1 MTRKSHGPA
10 FKKAAIKL
18 AQCPLCR
25 GRAVTQGVF
34 HERPCGHCHASGFV
48 AAATGEALAL
58 DELVTQLSMRLRAA
72 LRQIEQL
79 KNPQASGPE
88 ATYQGSNQ
96 RGAGG
101 TNYTGD

>member
-1 MTRKSHGPA
+1 MRKSHGPA
-10 FKKAAIKL
+10 FNKAVIELGK
-18 AQCPLCR
+18 CSVCR
-25 GRAVTQGVF
+25 GRAVTKSMF
-34 HERPCGHCHASGFV
+34 YEMPCGHCNGSGFV

-58 DELVTQLSMRLRAA
+58 AELVTQLSLALQAA
-72 LRQIEQL
+72 HRQIEQL

-88 ATYQGSNQ
+88 AIYQGSNR

>member
-1 MTRKSHGPA
+1 MLKSHGPA
-10 FKKAAIKL
+10 FKKAVIELDK
-18 AQCPLCR
+18 CPLCR
-25 GRAVTQGVF
+25 GRAVTKELF
-34 HERPCGHCHASGFV
+34 YEMPCGHCNGSGFV

-58 DELVTQLSMRLRAA
+58 DELVTQLSLALQAA
-72 LRQIEQL
+72 HRQIEQL

-88 ATYQGSNQ
+88 ATYQGSNR

>member
-1 MTRKSHGPA
+1 MSKSHGPA
-10 FKKAAIKL
+10 FKKAVIDL
-18 AQCPLCR
+18 DVCPLCR
-25 GRAVTQGVF
+25 GRAVTKGLF
-34 HERPCGHCHASGFV
+34 YELPCDNCNASGWV
-48 AAATGEALAL
+48 VAATGEALAL

-88 ATYQGSNQ
+88 ATYQASNR
-96 RGAGG
+96 RGVGG

>member
-1 MTRKSHGPA
+1 MMKKHGPA
-10 FKKAAIKL
+10 FKKAVIEL

-25 GRAVTQGVF
+25 GRAVTKSLF
-34 HERPCGHCHASGFV
+34 YELPCDHCNASGFV

-58 DELVTQLSMRLRAA
+58 DELVTQLSLALHAA
-72 LRQIEQL
+72 HRQIEQL

-88 ATYQGSNQ
+88 ATYQGSNR

>member
-25 GRAVTQGVF
+25 GISVTQGVF
-34 HERPCGHCHASGFV
+34 HELPCDHCNASGWV

-58 DELVTQLSMRLRAA
+58 DELVTQLSIRLQAA
-72 LRQIEQL
+72 ARQIEQL
-79 KNPQASGPE
+79 KNPQATGPGM
-88 ATYQGSNQ
+88 TYQGSNQ

>member
-1 MTRKSHGPA
+1 MKKSHGPA
-10 FKKAAIKL
+10 FKKAVIEL

-34 HERPCGHCHASGFV
+34 HELPCDHCNASGWV
-48 AAATGEALAL
+48 VAATGEALAL
-58 DELVTQLSMRLRAA
+58 AELVTQLSLKLQAA
-72 LRQIEQL
+72 TRQIEQL
-79 KNPQASGPE
+79 KRPRAGGPE
-88 ATYQGSNQ
+88 AGYQDGNR

>member
-1 MTRKSHGPA
+1 MRKSHGPA
-10 FKKAAIKL
+10 FKKAVIELDK
-18 AQCPLCR
+18 CPLCR
-25 GRAVTQGVF
+25 GRAVIKELF
-34 HERPCGHCHASGFV
+34 YEMPCGHCNASGWV
-48 AAATGEALAL
+48 VAATGEALAL
-58 DELVTQLSMRLRAA
+58 DELVTQLSLKLQAA
-72 LRQIEQL
+72 HRQIEQL